1 MGQKQGKVLLLGNGL
16 LGAEYAIFSFW
27 RKTNGAQNLCG
38 KHTQCTYIYCP
49 KKTKC
54 VLRSIT
60 RSWLEKTVLLW
71 NWNDLGS
78 WSSGQRLLRC
88 RIFFWE
94 AKKPSWDRSEWS
106 PVGVPQ
112 GKTHSGTFC
121 YKLLSPMQYTIYSS
135 STLLIFFP
143 HDWLIG
149 RVLCTYICWGLECTI
164 LKTVHSLETAE
175 SCSWHII
182 NSQFYILLALP

>member
-1 MGQKQGKVLLLGNGL
+1 MVFWALNTPFFAFEGRLMVLKICVGS
-16 LGAEYAIFSFW
+16 IS
-27 RKTNGAQNLCG
+27 
-38 KHTQCTYIYCP
+38 QCTYIYCP

-60 RSWLEKTVLLW
+60 RSRLEKTVLLW

-121 YKLLSPMQYTIYSS
+121 SNFFLLCNIPYIQLLLFYFFSPWLVDWSGFVYLHLLGPWMHYSENS
-135 STLLIFFP
+135 S
-143 HDWLIG
+143 
-149 RVLCTYICWGLECTI
+149 
-164 LKTVHSLETAE
+164 
-175 SCSWHII
+175 
-182 NSQFYILLALP
+182 